1 MKTMTQEERLDFLV
15 EGFKKDS
22 LRYKDLETPKDSEGK
37 RVLLRSLMNIR
48 MPSPMNEEVLA
59 LQDEYLKTRAEE
71 KGIIK
76 LEDISDFRVKN
87 AVEKWSGDK
96 DVLIKALPRLAS
108 MIEDGVGKHIGEG
121 FLTKKPKKLKEIPA
135 REIVTY
141 IATEM
146 NGITDVN
153 GQQMLAGYTC
163 SKLEVADFYLSCID
177 NKDDRYIVP
186 HTRDFIIRYQSD
198 LNRLLTQILKIRPVN
213 RNDRI
218 WQINVNYPG

>member
-76 LEDISDFRVKN
+76 LEDI
-87 AVEKWSGDK
+87 
-96 DVLIKALPRLAS
+96 
-108 MIEDGVGKHIGEG
+108 
-121 FLTKKPKKLKEIPA
+121 
-135 REIVTY
+135 
-141 IATEM
+141 
-146 NGITDVN
+146 
-153 GQQMLAGYTC
+153 
-163 SKLEVADFYLSCID
+163 
-177 NKDDRYIVP
+177 
-186 HTRDFIIRYQSD
+186 
-198 LNRLLTQILKIRPVN
+198 PVFQ
-213 RNDRI
+213 RI
-218 WQINVNYPG
+218 